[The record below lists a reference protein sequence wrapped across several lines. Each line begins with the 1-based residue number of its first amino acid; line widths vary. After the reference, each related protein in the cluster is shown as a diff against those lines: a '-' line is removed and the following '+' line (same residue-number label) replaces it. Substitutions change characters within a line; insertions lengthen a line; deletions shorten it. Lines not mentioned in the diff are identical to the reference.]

1 MKDLEIVRPQEDVEV
16 MALQAAHTH
25 QLYALVHQMAQRL
38 VAQQQRLQVA
48 QVAQVAQAAV
58 AAVAQQAA
66 VRQLHALL
74 QLPHVQQQPQ
84 VAQVQLVGLAATL
97 QIASTA
103 GTNSPFF
110 LAILYNIKLF
120 YLLFDLYS
128 KKLHTAFQ
136 VAQVLLVVAPAVTLQ
151 IPGIITK

>member
-1 MKDLEIVRPQEDVEV
+1 VAVQ
-16 MALQAAHTH
+16 
-25 QLYALVHQMAQRL
+25 QLRV
-38 VAQQQRLQVA
+38 
-48 QVAQVAQAAV
+48 
-58 AAVAQQAA
+58 
-66 VRQLHALL
+66 LL
-74 QLPHVQQQPQ
+74 PVLHVQQQQPM
-84 VAQVQLVGLAATL
+84 VARVQLVDLAATL